1 MKKQQ
6 GFTLIELMIV
16 VAIIGVL
23 SAFAI
28 PAYQNYVVK
37 SEASTGVATLR
48 AVLTNFDMQ
57 VQETG
62 KGPMTLAAI
71 GTTASAAGSL
81 GGLALDPASPTAAS
95 GATGVKFTFSPSNVS
110 SVLQGKYAKF
120 EKSTSG
126 WTCTTDIPS
135 EYKPKGC

>member
-28 PAYQNYVVK
+28 PAYKNYVVK

-48 AVLTNFDMQ
+48 AVLTNFDMIQ
-57 VQETG
+57 QETG
-62 KGPMTLAAI
+62 IGPTTLEAI
-71 GTTASAAGSL
+71 GTTSGAAGSL
-81 GGLALDPASPTAAS
+81 GTLSLSENAQS
-95 GATGVKFTFSPSNVS
+95 GASAVIFTFNTTGVSSQLSGKAATFT
-110 SVLQGKYAKF
+110 
-120 EKSTSG
+120 KSTSG
-126 WTCTTDIPS
+126 WSCSSTIPAD
-135 EYKPKGC
+135 YKPKGCN

>member
-28 PAYQNYVVK
+28 PAYKSYVAK

-48 AVLTNFDMQ
+48 ALLTNYDMYL
-57 VQETG
+57 QENGEAPTDL
-62 KGPMTLAAI
+62 TQI
-71 GTTASAAGSL
+71 GSSSGASSSL
-81 GGLALDPASPTAAS
+81 GEIALTETS
-95 GATGVKFTFSPSNVS
+95 GATFTFQGSGALSGAVVTYTRSNA
-110 SVLQGKYAKF
+110 GWKCT
-120 EKSTSG
+120 STIA
-126 WTCTTDIPS
+126 DD
-135 EYKPKGC
+135 YKPKGCK